1 MVLGHASCVMC
12 VPLLIC
18 AFHGSWPPGSRLVV
32 SDAEITTRAAVA
44 GLGIAPAPASLAAPY
59 IAKKKLVP
67 VLAKWTPPPI
77 EVHAVFPPGGALV
90 PKTRAFLDR
99 LKTCFEAQPANAR
112 FGQKV
117 G

>member
-1 MVLGHASCVMC
+1 M
-12 VPLLIC
+12 
-18 AFHGSWPPGSRLVV
+18 V